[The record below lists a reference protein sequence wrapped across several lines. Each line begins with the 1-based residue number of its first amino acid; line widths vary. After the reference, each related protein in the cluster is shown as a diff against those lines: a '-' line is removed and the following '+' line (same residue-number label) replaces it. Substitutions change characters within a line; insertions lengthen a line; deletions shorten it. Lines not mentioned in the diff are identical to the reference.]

1 MQTPRW
7 TRAYFSTLFD
17 AADPDQTIG
26 KRNVTAVAP
35 QALFFMNHPFVR
47 SQAEELTRRVWADSA
62 DVSSLPEQQRG
73 HSPADGLPPHF
84 SARLARAYRLLFN
97 RTPTAEETVIAAD
110 FLRGGQSPD
119 GKAAWADLIQILLS
133 SNEFCYVD

>member
-47 SQAEELTRRVWADSA
+47 SQADALARHVIASSA
-62 DVSSLPEQQRG
+62 NGSASGSLPN
-73 HSPADGLPPHF
+73 F
-84 SARLARAYRLLFN
+84 TARLSRAYELLFN
-97 RTPTAEETVIAAD
+97 RTPTGDEVAIAAD
-110 FLRGGQSPD
+110 FLRDS
-119 GKAAWADLIQILLS
+119 KAGPRESRLGRFDS
-133 SNEFCYVD
+133 SSALQQ